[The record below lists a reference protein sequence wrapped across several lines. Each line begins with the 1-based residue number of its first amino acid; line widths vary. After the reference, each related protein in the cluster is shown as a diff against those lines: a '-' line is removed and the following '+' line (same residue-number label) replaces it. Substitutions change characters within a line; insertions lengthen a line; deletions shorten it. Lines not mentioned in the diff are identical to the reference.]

1 MGADCTTPARGAGA
15 ARAAG
20 AALAAGVATE
30 RRPPVSH
37 GISMAAAGI
46 CVLLSRAYV
55 CHQNTLPDCFADK

>member
-20 AALAAGVATE
+20 VATE

-37 GISMAAAGI
+37 GISMATAGV

-55 CHQNTLPDCFADK
+55 CHLDTLPHSFVDK